1 MTNDVIAIK
10 NHRLKAEIDLFGG
23 AFRSITD
30 LTGGEELVWQGCENC
45 DWKNHDH
52 VLFPLV
58 CRMKDGYYEHDGT
71 RYESSLH
78 GFAKDSVFTPEIVTE
93 TSATVLLK
101 SDENTLKAYPFDF
114 ELRVEYEIADNGI
127 SVTYEVKNTGRET
140 MPYFVGGHL
149 GINLDGTDEKEY
161 KNDTQGNFLE
171 FIPPITSEHGLDG
184 NFVLPPSPT
193 FADNIELSKAYF
205 KKVNTFI
212 GITEGKQ
219 KAILTKK
226 NGGKIEFTTS
236 APIVALWSDENYGKY
251 FCYEPWW
258 RMPDEATPT
267 REIADKKRVNFVE
280 PGETK
285 TCGYSLKIL
294 L

>member
-30 LTGGEELVWQGCENC
+30 LFGGEELVWQGCEIC

-114 ELRVEYEIADNGI
+114 ELRVKYEIVDNGI
-127 SVTYEVKNTGRET
+127 SVTYEMKNTGRET

-193 FADNIELSKAYF
+193 FAGKIELSKAYF

-212 GITEGKQ
+212 GITAGEQ

-226 NGGKIEFTTS
+226 NGGRIEFTTS
-236 APIVALWSDENYGKY
+236 APIVALWSDENYGQY

-258 RMPDEATPT
+258 GMPDEATPT

-294 L
+294 

>member
-30 LTGGEELVWQGCENC
+30 LFGGEELVWQGCENC

-193 FADNIELSKAYF
+193 FADNVELSKAYF

-226 NGGKIEFTTS
+226 TAARSNS
-236 APIVALWSDENYGKY
+236 RLPRPS
-251 FCYEPWW
+251 W
-258 RMPDEATPT
+258 RCG
-267 REIADKKRVNFVE
+267 R
-280 PGETK
+280 TK
-285 TCGYSLKIL
+285 TTVSIFATSRGGACRTKRLRRAKSRTKNALISWSRAKRKLAVIR
-294 L
+294 

>member
-1 MTNDVIAIK
+1 MTNDVVTIK
-10 NHRLKAEIDLFGG
+10 NHRLKVEIDLFGG

-30 LTGGEELVWQGCENC
+30 LTGGEELVWQGCEKC
-45 DWKNHDH
+45 GWKSHDH

-58 CRMKDGYYEHDGT
+58 CRMKDGYYEHDGM
-71 RYESSLH
+71 RYESTLH

-114 ELRVEYEIADNGI
+114 ELRVKYEIVDNGI
-127 SVTYEVKNTGRET
+127 SVTYEVKNTGGET

-193 FADNIELSKAYF
+193 FADNVELSKAYF

-212 GITEGKQ
+212 GITAGEQ

-226 NGGKIEFTTS
+226 NGGRIEFTTS

-258 RMPDEATPT
+258 GMPDEATPT

-294 L
+294 

>member
-1 MTNDVIAIK
+1 MTNDVIVIK

-30 LTGGEELVWQGCENC
+30 LISGEELVWQGCEKC

-71 RYESSLH
+71 RYESALH
-78 GFAKDSVFTPEIVTE
+78 GFAKDSVFMSETVTE
-93 TSATVLLK
+93 TSATVILK
-101 SDENTLKAYPFDF
+101 SDENTRKAYPFDF
-114 ELRVEYEIADNGI
+114 ELRVKYEIADNGI
-127 SVTYEVKNTGRET
+127 SVTYEVKNTGKVT

-149 GINLDGTDEKEY
+149 GINLDGTDEQDG

-171 FIPPITSEHGLDG
+171 FVPPITSEHGLDG

-193 FADNIELSKAYF
+193 FAGKIELSKAYF

-212 GITEGKQ
+212 GITAGEQ

-226 NGGKIEFTTS
+226 SGGRIEFTTS
-236 APIVALWSDENYGKY
+236 APVVALWSDESYGKY

-258 RMPDEATPT
+258 GMPDEATPT
-267 REIADKKRVNFVE
+267 REIADKKRVNFVV

-294 L
+294 

>member
-1 MTNDVIAIK
+1 MTNDVVTIK
-10 NHRLKAEIDLFGG
+10 NHRLKVEIDLFGG
-23 AFRSITD
+23 VFRSITD
-30 LTGGEELVWQGCENC
+30 LTGGEELVWQGCEKC
-45 DWKNHDH
+45 GWKSRDH

-114 ELRVEYEIADNGI
+114 ELRVKYEIVDNGI
-127 SVTYEVKNTGRET
+127 SVTYEVKNTGGET

-149 GINLDGTDEKEY
+149 GINLDGTDEKKY

-193 FADNIELSKAYF
+193 FAGKIELSKAYF

-212 GITEGKQ
+212 GITDGKQ

-226 NGGKIEFTTS
+226 NGGRIEFTTS

-258 RMPDEATPT
+258 GMPDEATPT

-294 L
+294 

>member
-1 MTNDVIAIK
+1 MTNDVVTIK
-10 NHRLKAEIDLFGG
+10 NNRLKVEIDLFGG

-30 LTGGEELVWQGCENC
+30 LTGGEELVWQGCEKC
-45 DWKNHDH
+45 GWKNHDH

-114 ELRVEYEIADNGI
+114 ELRVKYEIVDNGI

-193 FADNIELSKAYF
+193 FAGKIELGKAYF

-212 GITEGKQ
+212 GITAGEQ

-226 NGGKIEFTTS
+226 NGGRIEFTTS

-258 RMPDEATPT
+258 GMPDEATPT
-267 REIADKKRVNFVE
+267 REISNKKRVNFVE

-294 L
+294 

>member
-1 MTNDVIAIK
+1 MTENVICIK
-10 NHRLKAEIDLFGG
+10 SNRLKTEIDLFGG

-30 LTGGEELVWQGCENC
+30 LSTGEELVWQGCEKC

-58 CRMKDGYYEHDGT
+58 CRMKDGYYEHNGI

-78 GFAKDSVFTPEIVTE
+78 GFAKDSYFIPETVTE
-93 TSATVLLK
+93 NSATVLLK
-101 SDENTLKAYPFDF
+101 SDANTLKVYPFDF
-114 ELRVEYEIADNGI
+114 ELRVKYTVADNEI
-127 SVTYEVKNTGRET
+127 SVTYEIKNTGKET

-149 GINLDGTDEKEY
+149 GINLDGTDEKEG
-161 KNDTQGNFLE
+161 KNDTKGNFFE
-171 FIPPITSEHGLDG
+171 FIPPITSEHGLNG
-184 NFVLPPSPT
+184 NFVLPPSPA
-193 FADNIELSKAYF
+193 FAGKVELDKAYF

-212 GITEGKQ
+212 GITAGEQ

-236 APIVALWSDENYGKY
+236 APVVALWSDENYGKY
-251 FCYEPWW
+251 FCFEPWW
-258 RMPDEATPT
+258 GMPDEATPI
-267 REIADKKRVNFVE
+267 REIASKKRVNFAN

-285 TCGYSLKIL
+285 TCGYSIKVL
-294 L
+294 